1 MKELLFGAA
10 YYDEYMPYDRLQ
22 QDVAMMKKA
31 GINTVRI
38 AESTWSTCEPQEGV
52 FDFSHVERV
61 MDAMEE
67 AGINVIIG
75 TPTYA
80 IPTWMVKSHPDVMA
94 ETVKGRGI
102 YGARQIMD
110 ITHPVYRFY
119 AERVIRKLMECTAHR
134 KCVIGFQVDNE
145 TKYYGTAGKNVQ
157 EKFVKYLRKKF
168 NNDLDAMNY
177 EFGLDYWSNRIN
189 AWEDFPDVRGT
200 INGSLGAEF
209 EKFQRTL
216 VDEFL
221 SWQADIVN
229 EYRREDQFITHNFDF
244 EWRGYSYGVQPDV
257 NHYHAAK
264 ALTIA
269 GTDIYHPTQ
278 DDLTGAEIA
287 FGGDMTRSL
296 KRDNYLVLETEAQ
309 GYPGWTPYKGQL
321 RLQGYSHLA
330 SGSNSVM
337 YWHWHSI
344 HNSFE
349 TYWKGLLSHD
359 MQENAPYRE
368 ACIMGKEFSEIGS
381 HLVNLKKKNH
391 VAILVSNEALTA
403 LKWFGIEATAA
414 GNNGIGYNDVVRW
427 IYDALYQMNIECDFV
442 WPESDNLEQYKAIF
456 IPALYAAPDELLER
470 LKQYVADGG
479 TLVATFKTA
488 FANENIKV
496 SHEMQPHILSNC
508 FGINYQQFTFPK
520 NVGLTGSIIRESGAD
535 EADKKNETKEII
547 ETEENT
553 DVPATAKV
561 FMELLMPQEAEV
573 LAFYDHYNWKEYAAI
588 TKNHYEK
595 GTAIYIGCMTDDNTL
610 KAVITEALRSA
621 ELELPEYRWPVIV
634 RKGTNDLG
642 KCVRYILNYSAIGEN
657 SISEIDGKN
666 VTKETADVS
675 VASAKVFVE
684 LLMPQEAEVLAF
696 YDHYNWKEY
705 AAITKNHY
713 GKGTAIYIG
722 CMTDNNT
729 LKAVLAEALNS
740 AEVEIPE
747 YSWPVIVR
755 KGINDLDKC
764 VRYILNYSAEEQN
777 VVYHGADGTELFS
790 EESVQDG
797 DTVTVLPWN
806 LKIVEE
812 A

>member
-1 MKELLFGAA
+1 MKKLLYGAA

-61 MDAMEE
+61 IDAMEE

-134 KCVIGFQVDNE
+134 NCVIGFQVDNE

-157 EKFVKYLRKKF
+157 EKFVKYLRRKF
-168 NNDLDAMNY
+168 NNDLDVMNH

-296 KRDNYLVLETEAQ
+296 KRNNYLVLETEAQ

-321 RLQGYSHLA
+321 RLQAYSHLA
-330 SGSNSVM
+330 SGANSVM

-349 TYWKGLLSHD
+349 TYWRGLLSHD

-368 ACIMGKEFSEIGS
+368 ACIIGNEFSRLGS
-381 HLVNLKKKNH
+381 HLVNLKKKND

-414 GNNGIGYNDVVRW
+414 GDNGIGYNDVVRW
-427 IYDALYQMNIECDFV
+427 LYDALFKMNIECDFV
-442 WPESDNLEQYKAIF
+442 WPESDNLDQYKAIF
-456 IPALYAAPDELLER
+456 VPALYAAPDELLEK
-470 LKQYVADGG
+470 LKQYTANGG

-488 FANENIKV
+488 FANENVKV
-496 SHEMQPHILSNC
+496 SYEMQPHILNNC

-520 NVGLTGSIIRESGAD
+520 NVGLTGSI
-535 EADKKNETKEII
+535 
-547 ETEENT
+547 
-553 DVPATAKV
+553 
-561 FMELLMPQEAEV
+561 
-573 LAFYDHYNWKEYAAI
+573 
-588 TKNHYEK
+588 
-595 GTAIYIGCMTDDNTL
+595 
-610 KAVITEALRSA
+610 
-621 ELELPEYRWPVIV
+621 
-634 RKGTNDLG
+634 
-642 KCVRYILNYSAIGEN
+642 IGEN

-675 VASAKVFVE
+675 VASAKVFME
-684 LLMPQEAEVLAF
+684 LLILQEAEVLAS

-729 LKAVLAEALNS
+729 LKAVLIEALNS

-755 KGINDLDKC
+755 KGTNDLGKC
-764 VRYILNYSAEEQN
+764 VRYILNYSVEEQN

-797 DTVTVLPWN
+797 ESIAVLPWN

>member
-1 MKELLFGAA
+1 MKKLLYGAA

-200 INGSLGAEF
+200 INGSLGAEL

-321 RLQGYSHLA
+321 RLQAYSHLA
-330 SGSNSVM
+330 SGANSVM

-349 TYWKGLLSHD
+349 TYWRGLLSHD

-368 ACIMGKEFSEIGS
+368 ACIIGNEFSRLGS
-381 HLVNLKKKNH
+381 HLVNLKKKNE

-414 GNNGIGYNDVVRW
+414 GDNGIGYNDVVRW
-427 IYDALYQMNIECDFV
+427 LYDALFKMNIECDFV
-442 WPESDNLEQYKAIF
+442 WPESDNLDQYKAIF
-456 IPALYAAPDELLER
+456 VPALYAAPDELLEK
-470 LKQYVADGG
+470 LKQYTANGG

-488 FANENIKV
+488 FANENVKV

-508 FGINYQQFTFPK
+508 FGISYQQFTFPK
-520 NVGLTGSIIRESGAD
+520 NVGLTGSI
-535 EADKKNETKEII
+535 
-547 ETEENT
+547 
-553 DVPATAKV
+553 
-561 FMELLMPQEAEV
+561 
-573 LAFYDHYNWKEYAAI
+573 
-588 TKNHYEK
+588 
-595 GTAIYIGCMTDDNTL
+595 
-610 KAVITEALRSA
+610 
-621 ELELPEYRWPVIV
+621 
-634 RKGTNDLG
+634 
-642 KCVRYILNYSAIGEN
+642 IGEN

-675 VASAKVFVE
+675 VASAKVFME
-684 LLMPQEAEVLAF
+684 LLMPQEAEVLAS

-722 CMTDNNT
+722 CMTDDNT
-729 LKAVLAEALNS
+729 LKAVLTEALNS

-755 KGINDLDKC
+755 KGINDLNKC

-777 VVYHGADGTELFS
+777 VIYHGANGTELFS

>member
-157 EKFVKYLRKKF
+157 EKFVKYLRRKF
-168 NNDLDAMNY
+168 NNDLDVMNH

-321 RLQGYSHLA
+321 RLQAYSHLA
-330 SGSNSVM
+330 SGANSVM

-349 TYWKGLLSHD
+349 TYWRGLLSHD

-368 ACIMGKEFSEIGS
+368 ACIIGNEFSRLGS
-381 HLVNLKKKNH
+381 HLVNLKKKNE

-414 GNNGIGYNDVVRW
+414 GDHGIGYNDVVRW
-427 IYDALYQMNIECDFV
+427 LYDTLFKMNIECDFV
-442 WPESDNLEQYKAIF
+442 WPESDNLDQYKAIF
-456 IPALYAAPDELLER
+456 VPALYAAPDELLER
-470 LKQYVADGG
+470 LKQYTANGG

-488 FANENIKV
+488 FANENVKV

-520 NVGLTGSIIRESGAD
+520 NVGLTGSII
-535 EADKKNETKEII
+535 
-547 ETEENT
+547 
-553 DVPATAKV
+553 
-561 FMELLMPQEAEV
+561 
-573 LAFYDHYNWKEYAAI
+573 
-588 TKNHYEK
+588 
-595 GTAIYIGCMTDDNTL
+595 
-610 KAVITEALRSA
+610 
-621 ELELPEYRWPVIV
+621 
-634 RKGTNDLG
+634 
-642 KCVRYILNYSAIGEN
+642 GEN
-657 SISEIDGKN
+657 SISEIDGRN

-675 VASAKVFVE
+675 VASAKVFME
-684 LLMPQEAEVLAF
+684 LLIPQEAEVLAF

-729 LKAVLAEALNS
+729 LKAVLTEALNS

-755 KGINDLDKC
+755 KGTNDLGKC

-797 DTVTVLPWN
+797 ESIAVLPWN

>member
-38 AESTWSTCEPQEGV
+38 AESTWSTCEPQEGM

-80 IPTWMVKSHPDVMA
+80 IPTWMVKSYPDVMA

-157 EKFVKYLRKKF
+157 EKFVKYLRRKF
-168 NNDLDAMNY
+168 NNDLDAMNH

-269 GTDIYHPTQ
+269 GADIYHPTQ

-381 HLVNLKKKNH
+381 HLVNLKKKND

-414 GNNGIGYNDVVRW
+414 GDNGIGYNDVVRW
-427 IYDALYQMNIECDFV
+427 LYDALFKMNIECDFV
-442 WPESDNLEQYKAIF
+442 WPESDNLDQYKAIF
-456 IPALYAAPDELLER
+456 VPALYAAPEELLEK
-470 LKQYVADGG
+470 LKQYTANGG

-488 FANENIKV
+488 FANENVKV

-508 FGINYQQFTFPK
+508 FGISYQQFTFPK
-520 NVGLTGSIIRESGAD
+520 NTGLSGSIINGTAKGAD
-535 EADKKNETKEII
+535 EKAE
-547 ETEENT
+547 
-553 DVPATAKV
+553 AKI

-573 LAFYDHYNWKEYAAI
+573 LA
-588 TKNHYEK
+588 
-595 GTAIYIGCMTDDNTL
+595 
-610 KAVITEALRSA
+610 S
-621 ELELPEYRWPVIV
+621 
-634 RKGTNDLG
+634 
-642 KCVRYILNYSAIGEN
+642 
-657 SISEIDGKN
+657 
-666 VTKETADVS
+666 
-675 VASAKVFVE
+675 
-684 LLMPQEAEVLAF
+684 

-713 GKGTAIYIG
+713 GKGIAIYIG
-722 CMTDNNT
+722 CMTDDNT
-729 LKAVLAEALNS
+729 LKAVLTDALNS
-740 AEVEIPE
+740 AEVEIPK

-755 KGINDLDKC
+755 KGTNDLGKY

-797 DTVTVLPWN
+797 ESITVLPWN